1 MKKKT
6 MVQRIRDNRLCY
18 LFVLPAILVIGIFKY
33 YPFLTS
39 IYQSLYEWNG
49 ANIHRFTG
57 IGNYVEL
64 FQDDVF
70 WQSMVNILKICI
82 FTVVINLFFPFV
94 AAELVANLK
103 GRKQNF
109 FKIGFIVPM
118 VVPGMVVT
126 LLWRWI
132 LAGDSG
138 IVNMILEKIGLGS
151 LATPWLA
158 TSATSLWAI
167 LAIGFPWISGLP
179 FLLYLAGRQA
189 ISNDLY
195 ECASLEGASTW
206 QKIRHIDIPL
216 LSGQRKLIITYM
228 LIQAFQ
234 LFDRPMVLTNG
245 GPGTSSM
252 TPALYLYQRA
262 FNNNE
267 FGYSA
272 TIGVVLF
279 ITVLV
284 VTVFNQ
290 KVVKEENVAE

>member
-1 MKKKT
+1 MG
-6 MVQRIRDNRLCY
+6 QRLLDNRLFY
-18 LFVLPAILVIGIFKY
+18 LFVLPALLVITIFKY

-49 ANIHRFTG
+49 ANIHIFRG
-57 IGNYVEL
+57 IENYLEL

-82 FTVVINLFFPFV
+82 FTVVINLIFPFV
-94 AAELVANLK
+94 AAELVANMNGK
-103 GRKQNF
+103 MQNF

-138 IVNMILEKIGLGS
+138 IVNMILEKIGLGN
-151 LATPWLA
+151 LVTPWLA

-179 FLLYLAGRQA
+179 FLLYLAGRQG

-195 ECASLEGASTW
+195 ESASLEGASTW
-206 QKIRHIDIPL
+206 QKIRYIDIPL
-216 LSGQRKLIITYM
+216 LSSQRKLVITYM

-234 LFDRPMVLTNG
+234 LFDRPMILTNG

-252 TPALYLYQRA
+252 TPALYLYQKA

-279 ITVLV
+279 VTVLA
-284 VTVFNQ
+284 VTIFNQ
-290 KVVKEENVAE
+290 KVVKEQDVAE